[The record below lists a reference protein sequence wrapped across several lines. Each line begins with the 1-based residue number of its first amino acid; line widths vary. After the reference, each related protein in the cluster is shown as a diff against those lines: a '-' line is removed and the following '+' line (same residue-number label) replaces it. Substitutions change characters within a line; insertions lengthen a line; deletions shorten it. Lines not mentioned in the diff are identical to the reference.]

1 MTSQPNSTAR
11 PAQPIVVSR
20 YDEVR
25 ALLADPALTVPEVPR
40 PPFSLTVAWLRGA
53 VGRFAD
59 GPVHAARR
67 AAAVR
72 VLDGLDERTLRAEA
86 FRRTAGHSSPEL
98 VPVEVLAVAL
108 GVRAEDGARAARAV
122 AALAPAYPPPAT
134 PPTSPVQAAPS
145 TPADDDAA
153 DAGLAELSRLL
164 GDPEPE
170 RLAVLAG
177 LLAQACAATAGL
189 VRNALAADGPTR
201 NTPGAGGAAR
211 KAQGTADPDG
221 STPEAGAGLCPVE
234 SLLTETLRHDPPV
247 RMLRRVAVRRAAGG
261 VLAGTTVLLDVAAA
275 NRDPRVFDDPDRFRP
290 GRSPRHLTFGAGPRP
305 CPAERIALALAAGVV
320 EAVRR

>member
-1 MTSQPNSTAR
+1 MTSQPNSAAR
-11 PAQPIVVSR
+11 PVQPVLVSR

-25 ALLADPALTVPEVPR
+25 ALLADPALTVPAVPR

-67 AAAVR
+67 AASVG
-72 VLDGLDERTLRAEA
+72 VLAGLDERALRAEA
-86 FRRTAGHSSPEL
+86 FRRAAGHPSPEL
-98 VPVEVLAVAL
+98 VPVEALAVAL

-122 AALAPAYPPPAT
+122 AALAPAYLPPAT
-134 PPTSPVQAAPS
+134 PPSPATSPVRAAP
-145 TPADDDAA
+145 DDAAA

-177 LLAQACAATAGL
+177 LLAQACAATADL
-189 VRNALAADGPTR
+189 VRNALAADTGP
-201 NTPGAGGAAR
+201 
-211 KAQGTADPDG
+211 
-221 STPEAGAGLCPVE
+221 CPVE
-234 SLLTETLRHDPPV
+234 DLLAETLRHDPPV
-247 RMLRRVAVRRAAGG
+247 RTLRRVAVRQAAGG
-261 VLAGTTVLLDVAAA
+261 VPAGTTVLLDVAAA
-275 NRDPRVFDDPDRFRP
+275 NRDPHVFDDPDRFRP

>member
-1 MTSQPNSTAR
+1 MTFQPNSAAR
-11 PAQPIVVSR
+11 PAQTVVVSR
-20 YDEVR
+20 YAEVH
-25 ALLADPALTVPEVPR
+25 ALLAAPALTVPAVPR
-40 PPFSLTVAWLRGA
+40 PPFSLTVAWLCGA

-67 AAAVR
+67 AASVG
-72 VLDGLDERTLRAEA
+72 VLAGLDERALRAEA
-86 FRRTAGHSSPEL
+86 FRRATGHPDPEL

-122 AALAPAYPPPAT
+122 AALAPAYLPPTPPPSPAASPVQAVLPAQAT
-134 PPTSPVQAAPS
+134 SPVQDISSVQVASPVQAAP
-145 TPADDDAA
+145 DDAAA

-189 VRNALAADGPTR
+189 VRNALAADAGP
-201 NTPGAGGAAR
+201 
-211 KAQGTADPDG
+211 
-221 STPEAGAGLCPVE
+221 CPVE
-234 SLLTETLRHDPPV
+234 DLLAETLRHDPPV
-247 RMLRRVAVRRAAGG
+247 RTLRRVAVRQAAGG
-261 VLAGTTVLLDVAAA
+261 VPAGTTVLLDVAAA
-275 NRDPRVFDDPDRFRP
+275 NRDPHVFDDPDRFRP
-290 GRSPRHLTFGAGPRP
+290 GRSPRHLTFGAGSRP

>member
-1 MTSQPNSTAR
+1 MISQPNSAAR
-11 PAQPIVVSR
+11 PAQPVVVSR

-25 ALLADPALTVPEVPR
+25 ALLADPALTVPAVPR

-67 AAAVR
+67 AASVG
-72 VLDGLDERTLRAEA
+72 VLAGLDERALRAEA
-86 FRRTAGHSSPEL
+86 FRRAAGHPSPEL

-108 GVRAEDGARAARAV
+108 GVRAEDGARAAQAV
-122 AALAPAYPPPAT
+122 AALAPAYLPPAT
-134 PPTSPVQAAPS
+134 PPVQAAPPAQAISPVQAAP
-145 TPADDDAA
+145 DDAAA

-177 LLAQACAATAGL
+177 LLAQACAATADL
-189 VRNALAADGPTR
+189 VRNALAADTGP
-201 NTPGAGGAAR
+201 
-211 KAQGTADPDG
+211 
-221 STPEAGAGLCPVE
+221 CPVE
-234 SLLTETLRHDPPV
+234 DLLAETLRHDPPV
-247 RMLRRVAVRRAAGG
+247 RALRRVAVRQAAGG
-261 VLAGTTVLLDVAAA
+261 VPAGTTVLLDVAAA
-275 NRDPRVFDDPDRFRP
+275 NRDPHVFDDPDRFRP